1 MSVLLAAPT
10 DRAEVWLRDIR
21 EDQRR
26 RRYCARERR
35 RVPDELR
42 SSRSLPV
49 RHCMGL
55 PTDSHGETT
64 NHHHDPRNTNRSIL
78 SQSILI
84 STIRSRNPTK
94 HQLTLKRLFL
104 RLLLKIRTDGYPAPQ
119 ILNQSRIRSQ
129 HNRLTRRVPHR
140 HGGEMSPWRRQLD
153 GWSCFSALQRSLKD
167 CGVCCSWLPGLDS
180 QRRSISIPAKSQD
193 TPTGLNTAGCISSAR
208 SCGS

>member
-153 GWSCFSALQRSLKD
+153 GRWYFSPLQRSLRE
-167 CGVCCSWLPGLDS
+167 CGVCCS
-180 QRRSISIPAKSQD
+180 
-193 TPTGLNTAGCISSAR
+193 
-208 SCGS
+208 